1 VAAAVAVVVPVAMV
15 KRGETAAQRGE
26 VRKKEPKKR
35 KAPHD
40 GPHPATKEE
49 DHSDWLQS
57 DPLDLAQILAPW
69 LHESG
74 RGLGQGRQTSAA
86 VIKAINGFG
95 FGGERD

>member
-1 VAAAVAVVVPVAMV
+1 MI
-15 KRGETAAQRGE
+15 
-26 VRKKEPKKR
+26 
-35 KAPHD
+35 
-40 GPHPATKEE
+40 
-49 DHSDWLQS
+49 QS
-57 DPLDLAQILAPW
+57 DPLDLARILAPW